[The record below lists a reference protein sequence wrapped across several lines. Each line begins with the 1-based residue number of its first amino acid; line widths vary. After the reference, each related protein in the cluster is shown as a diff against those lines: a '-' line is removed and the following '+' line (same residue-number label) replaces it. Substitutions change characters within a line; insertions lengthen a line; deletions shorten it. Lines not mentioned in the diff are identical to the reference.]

1 MDKNENFSSEFNKEL
16 NNFSDYLNN
25 DEIDPKISEF
35 IDNYYL
41 VLN

>member
-1 MDKNENFSSEFNKEL
+1 MDKNENFASDFNKEL
-16 NNFSDYLNN
+16 NNFSEYLNN
-25 DEIDPKISEF
+25 SEIDPKISEF